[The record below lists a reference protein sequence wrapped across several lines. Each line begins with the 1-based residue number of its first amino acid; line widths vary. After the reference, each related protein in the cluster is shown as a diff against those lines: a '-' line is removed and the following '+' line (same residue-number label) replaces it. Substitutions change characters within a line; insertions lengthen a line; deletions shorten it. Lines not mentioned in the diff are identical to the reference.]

1 MPIYRWMGE
10 EDMVYIHSG
19 MHLAIKKKEIMPF
32 AAIWMDLEIIILSE
46 VNQTKTDI
54 IWYHLYVEYKKTI
67 RINLFIKTKQSK
79 KKEVDIWNRVTKGR
93 RDKLEV
99 WD

>member
-1 MPIYRWMGE
+1 
-10 EDMVYIHSG
+10 
-19 MHLAIKKKEIMPF
+19 MPF

-54 IWYHLYVEYKKTI
+54 IWYHLYVEYKKNI